1 MIIYKQS
8 ALLFKIL
15 KIEGGVDVLDTKPFG
30 LAYAYDKFKEKL
42 PFCGSFFDVKNQT
55 AD

>member
-1 MIIYKQS
+1 MTIWLYINKA

-30 LAYAYDKFKEKL
+30 LAYAYDKFKENNKKL
-42 PFCGSFFDVKNQT
+42 ELG
-55 AD
+55 